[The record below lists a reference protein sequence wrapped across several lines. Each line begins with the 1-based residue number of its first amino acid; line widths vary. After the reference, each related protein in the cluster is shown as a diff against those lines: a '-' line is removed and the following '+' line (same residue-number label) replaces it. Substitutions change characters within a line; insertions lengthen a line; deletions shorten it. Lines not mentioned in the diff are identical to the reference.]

1 MKKIILNF
9 PNEITRLFGKEFGK
23 GIYTLQ
29 IKDEID
35 YSKKN
40 IIVIPENIEDVSIS
54 FVQGLT
60 EDVFISI
67 RKDQFQKY
75 FLVKGNP
82 KVVDKVVKSIYY

>member
-23 GIYTLQ
+23 EIDTLQ

-60 EDVFISI
+60 EDIFVKI
-67 RKDQFQKY
+67 RKDEFQRY
-75 FLVKGNP
+75 FSVKGNP
-82 KVVDKVVKSIYY
+82 KVVDKVIKSIYY